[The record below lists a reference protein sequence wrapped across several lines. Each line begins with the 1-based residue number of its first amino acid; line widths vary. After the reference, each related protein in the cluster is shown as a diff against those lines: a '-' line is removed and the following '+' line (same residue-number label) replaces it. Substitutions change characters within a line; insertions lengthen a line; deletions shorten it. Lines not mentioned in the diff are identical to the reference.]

1 MLLQRLSS
9 RIKYIGFKQH
19 LSDYEKKRIIV
30 FNKLNFTGFCLAVT
44 RLIYTAFFAPQFYT
58 WWVVTSNLALCI
70 AFAGIAGLIYRCRYS
85 AATITSFAL
94 VPPLLG
100 FSNLVTLDSGTEM
113 YLIFYMML
121 SFFFLHQLKN
131 MSIAFGWCL
140 LIFLFLRYKFP
151 SHADLANTTIII
163 FCYSTLNYV
172 CSFAMIFYTMYLIKF
187 QVWGYEKSI
196 QEKKQMLMATN
207 ASIIAKS
214 LQIQEQADLL
224 RAKNTELTELNN
236 VKIKLFSIISHDL
249 RTSVYAVKNI
259 LDALTKG
266 NFSKE
271 DMLLNLPGVTAE
283 VDSCVEL
290 MDNLLSWARN
300 QLNESKVSLEKLD
313 LTRITENTCKLFIK
327 KAAEKDI
334 QLINNVERFAS
345 AYADADMIKTVLR
358 NLVANA
364 VKFTHYGGR
373 IEIFT
378 ERVNDRIKLTVNDN
392 GVGISEYALQQI
404 FSNQYYTTLGT
415 GKEMGTGLGLMI
427 CRDFVKSNNGDF
439 DVLSKKGE
447 GASFSITL
455 PHYPKNAG
463 IGEIKF
469 SPLFG

>member
-1 MLLQRLSS
+1 
-9 RIKYIGFKQH
+9 
-19 LSDYEKKRIIV
+19 
-30 FNKLNFTGFCLAVT
+30 
-44 RLIYTAFFAPQFYT
+44 
-58 WWVVTSNLALCI
+58 
-70 AFAGIAGLIYRCRYS
+70 
-85 AATITSFAL
+85 
-94 VPPLLG
+94 
-100 FSNLVTLDSGTEM
+100 
-113 YLIFYMML
+113 
-121 SFFFLHQLKN
+121 
-131 MSIAFGWCL
+131 
-140 LIFLFLRYKFP
+140 
-151 SHADLANTTIII
+151 
-163 FCYSTLNYV
+163 
-172 CSFAMIFYTMYLIKF
+172 
-187 QVWGYEKSI
+187 
-196 QEKKQMLMATN
+196 
-207 ASIIAKS
+207 
-214 LQIQEQADLL
+214 
-224 RAKNTELTELNN
+224 
-236 VKIKLFSIISHDL
+236 
-249 RTSVYAVKNI
+249 
-259 LDALTKG
+259 
-266 NFSKE
+266 
-271 DMLLNLPGVTAE
+271 MLLNLPGVTAE

-300 QLNESKVSLEKLD
+300 QLNESRVSLEKLD

-334 QLINNVERFAS
+334 QLINNVERYAS

-455 PHYPKNAG
+455 PHYPKKAG
-463 IGEIKF
+463 IGEVKF